1 MPTTDAQMGFGVP
14 TNLAPAGQRAVMAT
28 KGFLPWSSSLGSGMI
43 QPSLL
48 LVGSSLLPS
57 QLSRSCGPWC
67 LCSALAAT
75 ANMHRSTE
83 KSHAPKAH

>member
-14 TNLAPAGQRAVMAT
+14 TNIAPAGQRAVMAT

-57 QLSRSCGPWC
+57 QLSRSCDPLVPL
-67 LCSALAAT
+67 LCAGCHSKYARE
-75 ANMHRSTE
+75 H
-83 KSHAPKAH
+83 